1 MGAAEEMAA
10 RATERHERGYNCAQA
25 VACAFAERLGVEEKV
40 LFRATEGL
48 GLGMGGMQ
56 GTCGAASGAC
66 VVAGLANSTGNL
78 ERPDSKASTYAI
90 SRRITDRFAHEAGAV
105 RCADLKGVG
114 TGKVVCPCPR
124 CVELGAIIAQEE
136 VFDAR

>member
-25 VACAFAERLGVEEKV
+25 VACAFAERLGIEEKV

>member
-78 ERPDSKASTYAI
+78 ERPDSKASTYVI

>member
-1 MGAAEEMAA
+1 MESRVSDCAA
-10 RATERHERGYNCAQA
+10 RHARGFNCAQA
-25 VACAFAERLGVEEKV
+25 IACTYADLVGADEKTMFA
-40 LFRATEGL
+40 ATEGL

-56 GTCGAASGAC
+56 GTCGALSGAC
-66 VVAGLANSTGNL
+66 VICGLANSCADLVAPT
-78 ERPDSKASTYAI
+78 SKAATYKV
-90 SRRITDRFAHEAGAV
+90 SRELVRRFAEVSGAT

>member
-48 GLGMGGMQ
+48 GLSMGGMQ